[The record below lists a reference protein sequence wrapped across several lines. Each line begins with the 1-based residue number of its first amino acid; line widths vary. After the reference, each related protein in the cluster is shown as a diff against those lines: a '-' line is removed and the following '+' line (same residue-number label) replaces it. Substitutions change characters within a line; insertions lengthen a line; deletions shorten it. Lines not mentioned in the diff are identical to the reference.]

1 MALLIDLLVRLGAAV
16 VVSIL
21 FGALVIVGPDQLRS
35 LWDNLR
41 ERIVRAWRPLLAL
54 GVVLVVNKVAR
65 EVGPTISWI
74 IGINI
79 TGTIYAIEG
88 GFVATVQSIANPSF
102 TLYFSVAYV
111 YMYVFLLVFPFL
123 AYLALADPRPLRELA
138 AAYIFNY
145 ALGLVC
151 YILFVS
157 YGPRNLLPEMVD
169 SLLYST
175 YPNTQLLTRQV
186 NATTNVFPS
195 LHTSTS
201 ATVALLAWRTRE
213 TYPRWLYVAA
223 PMAGSIIVATMY
235 LGIHWGI
242 DVLAG
247 LALAYLSVRLAERYA
262 DYAAGR
268 EREDD
273 EREGPGE
280 GDPEDAGPDP
290 EVGAPRTGEAAQES
304 NSTS

>member
-1 MALLIDLLVRLGAAV
+1 MALLIDLLVRLAAAV
-16 VVSIL
+16 VVSIV
-21 FGALVIVGPDQLRS
+21 FGGLIIVGADQLRS
-35 LWDNLR
+35 LWANRR
-41 ERIVRAWRPLLAL
+41 ERVLRAWRPLVAL
-54 GVVLVVNKVAR
+54 GVVLAVNKVAR

-88 GFVATVQSIANPSF
+88 GFVATVQSVANPSF

-145 ALGLVC
+145 VLGLVC

-201 ATVALLAWRTRE
+201 ATVALLAWRTRD

-247 LALAYLSVRLAERYA
+247 LGLAYLSVKLAQRYA
-262 DYAAGR
+262 DYAAR
-268 EREDD
+268 RDREDD
-273 EREGPGE
+273 EREGPGD
-280 GDPEDAGPDP
+280 GSADAANPDP
-290 EVGAPRTGEAAQES
+290 EVETPTPEAAQES